1 MDIKQ
6 LKISLEKLKVDTMP
20 RWGKMNS
27 SQMLKHCNRQ
37 AKLYCNEY
45 KANFFVLILAHT
57 IGKLHLFYIKYYI
70 NYDINKYKKN
80 SRGLRILDTTKIQ
93 EIDFKEE
100 KQKLIKRHIYV
111 HNYEKNFIV
120 NPIHGLVNKE
130 TFKKNIFAHT
140 KYHLNQFGV
149 L

>member
-1 MDIKQ
+1 
-6 LKISLEKLKVDTMP
+6 
-20 RWGKMNS
+20 MNS

-45 KANFFVLILAHT
+45 KSIFFVLILAHT
-57 IGKLHLFYIKYYI
+57 IGKLHLLYVKYYIKY
-70 NYDINKYKKN
+70 DINMYKKN
-80 SRGLRILDTTKIQ
+80 SRGLRILDTTKFQ
-93 EIDFKEE
+93 EIDFKEN
-100 KQKLIKRHIYV
+100 KQKLIKRHIYM
-111 HNYEKNFIV
+111 HNYEIFFIV
-120 NPIHGLVNKE
+120 NPIHGLVNID